1 MQNKRQVGG
10 EYEKRAAEY
19 LKEQGYEIL
28 QMNYRCKRGEI
39 DIVARES
46 EYLVFVEVKYR
57 SNSRLGLPQEAVSI
71 TKQRVISRVAEYYCT
86 TQCHSMD
93 LPCRFDVVAVLGNEI
108 RLFRNAFEYQE
119 R

>member
-1 MQNKRQVGG
+1 MINKRQVGG

-28 QMNYRCKRGEI
+28 QMNYRCRQGEI
-39 DIVARES
+39 DIVAKEGG
-46 EYLVFVEVKYR
+46 YLVFVEVKYR
-57 SNSRLGLPQEAVSI
+57 SDSGCGMPQEAVSSS
-71 TKQRVISRVAEYYCT
+71 KQRVISRVAEYYCLT
-86 TQCHSMD
+86 HCHSMEI
-93 LPCRFDVVAVLGNEI
+93 PCRFDVVAVLGEEI